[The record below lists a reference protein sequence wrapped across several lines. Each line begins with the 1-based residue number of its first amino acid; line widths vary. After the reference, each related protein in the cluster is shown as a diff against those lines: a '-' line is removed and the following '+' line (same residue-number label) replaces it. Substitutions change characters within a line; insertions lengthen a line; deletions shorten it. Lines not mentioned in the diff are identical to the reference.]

1 MNASG
6 IQTITLTDAKNAAL
20 TGLKIYGL
28 SDGGYRGE
36 TDWIQ
41 NVGDNG
47 SINFTIEKV
56 QKNLC
61 PVNDI
66 SVETSEQVKFGKSL
80 PAGTYT
86 ISGVITSTDTDVS
99 QCLILFYY
107 DDNTTKEVNIGRSV
121 GNERVSVTATLDK
134 SFSRIRVYAGESY
147 TTSSGDTATYSDFM
161 VEAGSSATEYEAYIS
176 PQTFSVS
183 TPTGHV
189 GLILGNGGNYQI
201 DGVGVLGNVIDFGTG
216 KNTAYVNKEII
227 VNTPN
232 FVGAPLNAEDTRPH
246 AVWDNAVGNTYKD
259 HTHGALYS
267 FAYYQNP
274 EDEPDDFEGTYICL
288 NGNQIEG
295 YIPEAMSIAGMTS
308 DILASALNA
317 EFTEGQAGAIPLY
330 FIGQLANPVES
341 NISADLMEAF
351 SQLMTSEGTT
361 VITADQ
367 MVYFEVEYQK
377 IGEDPEPEPEPEP
390 EPTPVETTYLPEVI
404 LHIVALTGQLSVGNL
419 PDPTCR
425 VSHLL
430 RKIKEPDYEFPAG
443 FSMLAQSSSEVYLW
457 DLIGGTTESSDMI
470 PRSDFERYL
479 ALILGRS
486 DVPTPNADA
495 NDLNYWMNQ
504 WLSSI

>member
-1 MNASG
+1 MNVSG

-28 SDGGYRGE
+28 SDGGYHGGE

-41 NVGDNG
+41 NVGDSG
-47 SINFTIEKV
+47 SINFTIQAGGTEK
-56 QKNLC
+56 
-61 PVNDI
+61 
-66 SVETSEQVKFGKSL
+66 
-80 PAGTYT
+80 
-86 ISGVITSTDTDVS
+86 
-99 QCLILFYY
+99 
-107 DDNTTKEVNIGRSV
+107 
-121 GNERVSVTATLDK
+121 
-134 SFSRIRVYAGESY
+134 
-147 TTSSGDTATYSDFM
+147 
-161 VEAGSSATEYEAYIS
+161 
-176 PQTFSVS
+176 TFSVP

-267 FAYYQNP
+267 FAHYQNP

-351 SQLMTSEGTT
+351 SQLTTSEGTT

-390 EPTPVETTYLPEVI
+390 TPVETTYLPEVI
-404 LHIVALTGQLSVGNL
+404 LHIVALAGQLSVGNL

-430 RKIKEPDYEFPAG
+430 RKILDPSYAFPEG
-443 FSMLAQSSSEVYLW
+443 FSEEAQSRAEVYLF
-457 DLIGGTTESSDMI
+457 DLVNGTSESATMM
-470 PRSDFERYL
+470 PLSDFENYL
-479 ALILGRS
+479 ALILGRT
-486 DVPTPNADA
+486 DIREPNPEA

-504 WLSSI
+504 WLLTV

>member
-1 MNASG
+1 MNVSG
-6 IQTITLTDAKNAAL
+6 IQTVTLTDAKNAAL

-28 SDGGYRGE
+28 SDGGYHGGE
-36 TDWIQ
+36 ADWIQ

-107 DDNTTKEVNIGRSV
+107 DDGTTKEVNIGRSV
-121 GNERVSVTATLDK
+121 GSERVSVIATLDK

-147 TTSSGDTATYSDFM
+147 ATSSGDTATCSDFM

-189 GLILGNGGNYQI
+189 GLILGSGGNYQI
-201 DGVGVLGNVIDFGTG
+201 QDIGVLGNVIDFGAG

-267 FAYYQNP
+267 FAHYQNP

-317 EFTEGQAGAIPLY
+317 EFTEGQAGAIPFY

-351 SQLMTSEGTT
+351 SQLTTSEGTNI
-361 VITADQ
+361 VTADQ

-377 IGEDPEPEPEPEP
+377 IGEEPEPEPEP
-390 EPTPVETTYLPEVI
+390 EPTPVETTYLPEAI
-404 LHIVALTGQLSVGNL
+404 LHIVALAGQLSVGNL

-430 RKIKEPDYEFPAG
+430 RKILDPSYAFPEG
-443 FSMLAQSSSEVYLW
+443 FSEEAQSRAEVYLF
-457 DLIGGTTESSDMI
+457 DLVNGTSESTTMM
-470 PRSDFERYL
+470 PLSDFENYL
-479 ALILGRS
+479 ALILGRT
-486 DVPTPNADA
+486 DIREPNPEA

-504 WLSSI
+504 WLLTV